1 MARRPRVNTPVA
13 GSGAAL
19 GPAAESRAAR
29 LTRSASPAPAAD
41 GSVLT
46 IACVRDVRSVF
57 FSAGPP
63 MAGRTLPAMGNLLD
77 ADGAVSPARAAAP
90 AEAPTRMRRT
100 RIESHPCTQPLKEA
114 PPSLSLRSSP
124 PAPTRSRRTPLEL
137 LPYTWPLRRGTPKLP
152 PRSSSPPPEP
162 AARNDSWSTP
172 PKHPSCPARKDVT
185 GRCFS
190 SHPGTTNVLSNSRWT
205 NPKKYCPISLLKVVC
220 LGHDVPALRR
230 ACGWGDVRCTT
241 QGEGSPPDRA
251 VRAHRRDRGRRRC
264 GSTRRRS
271 RSRAGHD
278 PDPALVR

>member
-1 MARRPRVNTPVA
+1 
-13 GSGAAL
+13 
-19 GPAAESRAAR
+19 
-29 LTRSASPAPAAD
+29 
-41 GSVLT
+41 
-46 IACVRDVRSVF
+46 
-57 FSAGPP
+57 
-63 MAGRTLPAMGNLLD
+63 
-77 ADGAVSPARAAAP
+77 
-90 AEAPTRMRRT
+90 MRRT

-124 PAPTRSRRTPLEL
+124 PAPTRSRRTPLELLPCTWPLRKATPRPSLRSSPPTPTRSRRTTLEL

-230 ACGWGDVRCTT
+230 ACGSGVSAARRGREAAHLSARTLFDGAVIPVFDGRR
-241 QGEGSPPDRA
+241 SPTGTMGAGCRMAVTESSRYAAPA
-251 VRAHRRDRGRRRC
+251 VRFGPSGDAAVHATQCGHGRK
-264 GSTRRRS
+264 
-271 RSRAGHD
+271 RAYGHG
-278 PDPALVR
+278 PIT